1 MRFLIIFLATIGIMM
16 QTSFAGFPDKTIRL
30 IVPWKAGGGTD
41 TIARGFV
48 GAFADEAGVDVV
60 ISNVVGGAGSKGV
73 IQVQQSKNDG
83 YTLLLNGTDT
93 IIGLNTFKK
102 MPFTADSFDY
112 VGGMYTTPTYVLA
125 NKKRGYTSLSD
136 AIEKSKKRPGEL
148 IAGVAAKY
156 NAHDV
161 MAHAINGYAG
171 AKFRIVAFGGGA
183 NLKKAILANEIDI
196 CIIHAPVALA
206 AVKEGILDVIGTGG
220 SLQNITYGPAKN
232 MKTLNDLNIPAEIGV
247 TRGLYAPKGTPKAV
261 MEKLSQIMEKA
272 AKSEK
277 FNKFGNN
284 FGFSPVWLT
293 GKEFRA
299 LHDDGMGQYADIKAK
314 FMSK

>member
-1 MRFLIIFLATIGIMM
+1 
-16 QTSFAGFPDKTIRL
+16 
-30 IVPWKAGGGTD
+30 
-41 TIARGFV
+41 
-48 GAFADEAGVDVV
+48 
-60 ISNVVGGAGSKGV
+60 
-73 IQVQQSKNDG
+73 
-83 YTLLLNGTDT
+83 
-93 IIGLNTFKK
+93 
-102 MPFTADSFDY
+102 
-112 VGGMYTTPTYVLA
+112 
-125 NKKRGYTSLSD
+125 
-136 AIEKSKKRPGEL
+136 
-148 IAGVAAKY
+148 
-156 NAHDV
+156 

-183 NLKKAILANEIDI
+183 NLKKAILGNEIDI

-247 TRGLYAPKGTPKAV
+247 TRGLYAPKGTPKAI

-277 FNKFGNN
+277 FSKFGNN